1 MKQISIKGILDDLTN
16 GLTRTVDGKGYNSEL
31 GSIEQKYELS
41 KSDVKEIFK
50 HPLLANKKTK
60 LPRSFVLVDDVTA
73 SKTITLDDITL
84 DDEEFFESKAAYGA
98 KPQNST
104 STIPQPTEQ
113 QQDSNTVTVNL

>member
-60 LPRSFVLVDDVTA
+60 LPRAFVLVDDVTA
-73 SKTITLDDITL
+73 SKTITLDA
-84 DDEEFFESKAAYGA
+84 EEFFESKAAYGA

-104 STIPQPTEQ
+104 STIPQPAEQ
-113 QQDSNTVTVNL
+113 QQDSSVLTVNL